1 MEEEVNLD
9 FGYIDEYLEM
19 VLSKI
24 KTTGTIS
31 MFNGYENKVI
41 FLEKDEDGYITY
53 HYITIENESIEID
66 YEDIVSDF
74 MSMFRTSVGK
84 MTLIY
89 RVYLGKY
96 NPNTT
101 GEFRELWG
109 DILYIDADTLKLTKI
124 NIKAEQLGTIL
135 INIELTEEEVKVFGR
150 PEEYIFK
157 DEFDNV
163 IMGLDLV

>member
-41 FLEKDEDGYITY
+41 FIKKDEDDYITY
-53 HYITIENESIEID
+53 HYITLENETIEID
-66 YEDIVSDF
+66 YEDIVESF

-89 RVYLGKY
+89 RVYLGMY
-96 NPNTT
+96 NSNTT

-109 DILYIDADTLKLTKI
+109 DILYIDADTLKLTKM

-135 INIELTEEEVKVFGR
+135 INIELTEEEAKVFGK

-157 DEFDNV
+157 DELDNV

>member
-1 MEEEVNLD
+1 MEEEVNLN
-9 FGYIDEYLEM
+9 FEYIDEYLEM
-19 VLSKI
+19 ILSKI
-24 KTTGTIS
+24 KTTGTLT
-31 MFNGYENKVI
+31 MFNGYENKII
-41 FLEKDEDGYITY
+41 FLEKDEDGYIRY
-53 HYITIENESIEID
+53 NYITIENETIEIE

-74 MSMFRTSVGK
+74 MEMFRTSVGK

-89 RVYLGKY
+89 RVYLGMY
-96 NPNTT
+96 NSNTT

-109 DILYIDADTLKLTKI
+109 DILYIDADTLRLTKM

-135 INIELTEEEVKVFGR
+135 INIKLTEDEIKVFGR